1 MFREFLKNNKKRRIG
16 SMFKIMLSKYVLLL
30 AFLLLIPVKS
40 WGGGTTLIP
49 DSDFLGESQLYFPW
63 DLRGRNSF
71 IQVTNVTNSPV
82 VIHVQVFNHAEDC
95 LENSFWDTLTPNDT
109 NVYDL
114 SAIQDD
120 PDGFGFVVVTE
131 VTGLASTESVFNFS
145 LIGNFRIID
154 DAGYEYRA
162 NAAAWDPFPFSEP
175 TSLYSFNFN
184 NRGGAA
190 FSDVIGIT
198 VAGAGTGAVEANNQI
213 AAVFGSD
220 PGFPVFIFD
229 DQEVPRDC
237 DVVVFSCGEP
247 NEFFADLL
255 GISTNRINYE
265 FGISAQFPNTKGAAP
280 NICTSSATT
289 GFVFLPF
296 TGFLEG
302 DFEGDFFVGFTGLN
316 SGGSSVGS
324 MDLWWADSTF
334 LTTFNG
340 LAQND

>member
-16 SMFKIMLSKYVLLL
+16 SMFKKMLSKYVLLL
-30 AFLLLIPVKS
+30 AFLLLIPAKS
-40 WGGGTTLIP
+40 WGGLTPFTPIP
-49 DSDFLGESQLYFPW
+49 DSDLLGESQLYFPW

-71 IQVTNVTNSPV
+71 IQVTNVNINNEPV

-95 LENSFWDTLTPNDT
+95 LETSFWDTLTPNDT

-131 VTGLASTESVFNFS
+131 VAGVRSTDATFNFS

-162 NAAAWDPFPFSEP
+162 NAAAWDPFSAP
-175 TSLYSFNFN
+175 TSSYTFNFN

-198 VAGAGTGAVEANNQI
+198 VAGAGSGSVVAGNQI
-213 AAVFGSD
+213 AAVFGFD
-220 PGFPVFIFD
+220 PGFPIITFD

-247 NEFFADLL
+247 NEFFADSL

-296 TGFLEG
+296 SGFI
-302 DFEGDFFVGFTGLN
+302 EGDFFVGFTGLN

-334 LTTFNG
+334 LTTFFNG
-340 LAQND
+340 IQQ